1 MTVTIK
7 EFAKMENVTVKKDIL
22 VNNANL
28 KYVKMIVVEMEFAIK
43 EIVIAI

>member
-28 KYVKMIVVEMEFAIK
+28 KVLIIYSIK
-43 EIVIAI
+43 